1 MRSPPDSLM
10 IAGSVVA
17 AWAVAAVVG
26 CGAARQENLEPRK
39 VTSPSSGNDI
49 LFQDRGLD
57 LGIDVV
63 YRNGEEGNYSAIL
76 ESLGGGVGWFDF
88 DRDGCLDLVAP
99 RGGHLRAGDVI
110 EGLPTALLR
119 SIDRKRFVDVAS
131 QAGMATESLYS
142 HGVAI
147 ADYDNDGFPDLL
159 VTGYGPAQLWRNLG
173 DGSFL
178 PVEDWVGAAD
188 SRWSSSAGWADFDND
203 GSLDLY
209 LARYVD
215 WSFDNN
221 PFCGTE
227 ELGRDICP
235 PRDFL
240 GLPDSVYRSNGDGTF
255 RDVSE
260 EVGLR
265 SDGKGLGVLL
275 ADFDVDGD
283 VDVYVCND
291 TVDNFLYR
299 NQGHGVFEE
308 RGLIAGVALDD
319 EGVPNG
325 SMGVDLC
332 DVNRDGR
339 PDIWVA
345 NYERESFAIYRGE
358 GNGQFLHVS
367 RRYGIASLGGLFVGF
382 GTCCAD
388 FDSDGFVDIAVANG
402 HVIKY
407 PNASPRKQEP
417 LLLKFDGDR
426 FRRLAAE
433 PGSFFGTPHDGRGL
447 AAGDFDEDGDL
458 DLAISNLNAP
468 VAVLENHFPGNPRRV
483 RVELVGRRSNRDGV
497 GARVALEHGGQSLME
512 TQVVGGGSYLSHHDR
527 RLLLTWPE
535 GVAAAS
541 ERPTIVIR
549 WPSGIVDSVQVAA
562 DQLGGEVVRVVEG
575 GHPLVDAGA

>member
-1 MRSPPDSLM
+1 
-10 IAGSVVA
+10 
-17 AWAVAAVVG
+17 VAAVVG
-26 CGAARQENLEPRK
+26 CGGQRQVDLEPK
-39 VTSPSSGNDI
+39 GFAVPSSRNEI
-49 LFQDRGLD
+49 LFRERGSE

-63 YRNGEEGNYSAIL
+63 YRNGEEEGYSAIL
-76 ESLGGGVGWFDF
+76 ESLGGGMGWFDF

-99 RGGHLRAGDVI
+99 RGGHLRNGDVI

-119 SIDRKRFVDVAS
+119 SIDRTRFVDVAS
-131 QAGMATESLYS
+131 QAGIATESLYT

-147 ADYDNDGFPDLL
+147 GDYDNDGFPDLL
-159 VTGYGPAQLWRNLG
+159 VTGYGPAQLWHNLG
-173 DGSFL
+173 DGSFM
-178 PVEDWVGAAD
+178 PSEEWGGDTDA
-188 SRWSSSAGWADFDND
+188 RWSSSAGWADVDND
-203 GSLDLY
+203 GNLDLY

-221 PFCGTE
+221 PFCGTL

-240 GLPDSVYRSNGDGTF
+240 GMPDSVYRSNGDGTF
-255 RDVSE
+255 LDVSKV
-260 EVGLR
+260 VGLR

-299 NQGHGVFEE
+299 NQGHGVFDE

-319 EGVPNG
+319 EGIPNG

-388 FDSDGFVDIAVANG
+388 IAVANG

-407 PNASPRKQEP
+407 PNASPRQQEP
-417 LLLKFDGDR
+417 LLLKFNGDR
-426 FRRLAAE
+426 FRRLVAE
-433 PGSFFGTPHDGRGL
+433 PGSYFGTPHDGRGL

-468 VAVLENHFPGNPRRV
+468 VAVLENRFPGNPRRV
-483 RVELVGRRSNRDGV
+483 RVELVGRSSNRDGV
-497 GARVALEHGGQSLME
+497 GARVALEYGGQSLME

-527 RLLLTWPE
+527 RLLVTWPE
-535 GVAAAS
+535 GAVADN
-541 ERPTIVIR
+541 ERPTIIIR
-549 WPSGIVDSVQVAA
+549 WPSGVVDSVEVPA
-562 DQLGGEVVRVVEG
+562 DDSGAEVVRVVEG
-575 GHPLVDAGA
+575 GHPLGDAGA